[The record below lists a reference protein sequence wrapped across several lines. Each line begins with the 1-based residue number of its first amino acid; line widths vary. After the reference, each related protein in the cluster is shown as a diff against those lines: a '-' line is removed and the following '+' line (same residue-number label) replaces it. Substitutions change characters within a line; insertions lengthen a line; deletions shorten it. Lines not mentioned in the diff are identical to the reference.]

1 MTGTKADKRSKP
13 TKADIAAAERLKKL
27 WQAAVARRKGTD
39 DELSQDVMAA
49 ILLDATGKG
58 TQGLISQYIN
68 GKIPLNYRAV
78 VLFAKELG
86 CDPTDIRNDLPELK
100 IGNSTAREDLPAPVH
115 VADGEIPSGYLRLP
129 QLDLPAGAGPGV
141 EMEAEPD
148 VVRWIDVAEQWAEK
162 HFNGHV
168 PRIRVLTARGDSMV
182 GAGIMSGDLLFV
194 DSGITRYD
202 GDGYYILQFMDG
214 WQVKRLRADVLTQ
227 QVEIVSLLAS
237 GEQAKPVPP
246 AKLRELRI
254 GGKVSAWW
262 TLRKH

>member
-1 MTGTKADKRSKP
+1 MQMVSLTSKQYRR
-13 TKADIAAAERLKKL
+13 TNLDGVARAWQTSGRTLTDLAAEL
-27 WQAAVARRKGTD
+27 GMSSSY
-39 DELSQDVMAA
+39 LSQLLSEKRPIGDRTARKLEQRLGWEVGMMDA
-49 ILLDATGKG
+49 IHPAYFPLDPDERFDDSATG
-58 TQGLISQYIN
+58 
-68 GKIPLNYRAV
+68 
-78 VLFAKELG
+78 
-86 CDPTDIRNDLPELK
+86 
-100 IGNSTAREDLPAPVH
+100 IGPMRPSESPAVH
-115 VADGEIPSGYLRLP
+115 VAAGEISPGYLRLP

-202 GDGYYILQFMDG
+202 GDGFYILQFMDG
-214 WQVKRLRADVLTQ
+214 WQVKRLRADVLSQ
-227 QVEIVSLLAS
+227 QVEIVSVLAG
-237 GEQAKPVPP
+237 GEDAKPVPP

-254 GGKVSAWW
+254 GGKVAAWW

>member
-1 MTGTKADKRSKP
+1 MAMTIGDRIKEQREHLEISV
-13 TKADIAAAERLKKL
+13 AALAKS
-27 WQAAVARRKGTD
+27 VG
-39 DELSQDVMAA
+39 MAA
-49 ILLDATGKG
+49 STLYDLERGDSQSTTKLHLIAEELGVQGRWLETGKG
-58 TQGLISQYIN
+58 PKFANTATDKSP
-68 GKIPLNYRAV
+68 PLA
-78 VLFAKELG
+78 
-86 CDPTDIRNDLPELK
+86 
-100 IGNSTAREDLPAPVH
+100 ARELIH
-115 VADGEIPSGYLRLP
+115 VADGEIPPGYLRLP

-202 GDGYYILQFMDG
+202 GDGFYILQFMDG

-227 QVEIVSLLAS
+227 QVEIVSVMAS
-237 GEQAKPVPP
+237 GEQAKPVPA
-246 AKLRELRI
+246 AKLRDLRI